1 MATHMQSVPPHCVV
15 DGTLP
20 SVVTAYFAPER
31 ETLSSYLDAVPDSL
45 DLTTADPTTGPVHAL
60 PWVYVA
66 DLTGWRGLA
75 LARSMAADRDCPCYR
90 LSPLAR
96 DSVETL
102 WAILD
107 RSSDGPVVVHV
118 ELRGDT
124 GPVPGTLR
132 EALWRGYERPDGSE
146 TPVSGDPANLLV
158 VFTDTSPSKRLTSP
172 LPDSTAPVGGAT
184 LSYAPR
190 DSMLPE
196 QPDGTTTLAS
206 PPQLSNRTDALETLL
221 ADALDGVGDADS
233 RATFVDSA
241 VEALVITHSTIG
253 KQDLL
258 FDVSPRIVL
267 RYGHRLDALGVDAA
281 LAALRRDLLAE
292 VPQSPGTAE
301 LRETLATLL

>member
-1 MATHMQSVPPHCVV
+1 MDSVPPRCVV
-15 DGTLP
+15 DGTP
-20 SVVTAYFAPER
+20 ASAVEAYFAPEH
-31 ETLSSYLDAVPDSL
+31 ETLASYLDAVPEEL
-45 DLTTADPTTGPVHAL
+45 DPGSVDPTSGPVHAL

-75 LARSMAADRDCPCYR
+75 VARLLAAERDCPCYR

-102 WAILD
+102 LRMVD
-107 RSSDGPVVVHV
+107 RSGDGPVVVHV

-132 EALWRGYERPDGSE
+132 EALWRGYELPDEDG
-146 TPVSGDPANLLV
+146 TQVSGDPANLLV
-158 VFTDTSPSKRLTSP
+158 VFTDTSPSKRLQSP
-172 LPDSTAPVGGAT
+172 LPDATAPVSGAV

-196 QPDGTTTLAS
+196 HPDGTTVLAAPPTLADRTDELEAL
-206 PPQLSNRTDALETLL
+206 LSDALEGTNTE
-221 ADALDGVGDADS
+221 AE
-233 RATFVDSA
+233 RATFVESA
-241 VEALVITHSTIG
+241 VAALATTHATIG

-258 FDVSPRIVL
+258 FDVSPRTAL
-267 RYGHRLDALGVDAA
+267 KYGHRLEDTGVDAA
-281 LAALRRDLLAE
+281 LAALRRDLLAQ

-301 LRETLATLL
+301 LRETLATLLST